1 MFLLAIFG
9 FTAVS
14 LAQTVTGTV
23 TDKKGEPIPGV
34 TVTVKGTKNATSTNN
49 QGVYSLSNVAGDA
62 VLQFSG
68 AGISRQEVPV
78 SGRASVNAEL

>member
-1 MFLLAIFG
+1 MLLLAIIG

-23 TDKKGEPIPGV
+23 TDKKGEALPGV

-49 QGVYSLSNVAGDA
+49 QGVYTLNNVAADA
-62 VLQFSG
+62 VLVFSG
-68 AGISRQEVPV
+68 AGITQRQE
-78 SGRASVNAEL
+78 SVGANQH